1 MFSEYQQK
9 VISEFAGGVN
19 LDSALDSKTRH
30 LIKIGC
36 AAIMGCYPCME
47 ELFSTAAEKG
57 LSQDQVG
64 AALLTGMFVAAGA
77 TKNKALEVWETRVNK

>member
-1 MFSEYQQK
+1 MFNEQQQQ
-9 VISEFAGGVN
+9 VIKDFVGGVHA
-19 LDSALDSKTRH
+19 DAALDDKTRH

-57 LSQDQVG
+57 LTQDQVG

-77 TKNKALEVWETRVNK
+77 TKNKAMEVWETRVNK